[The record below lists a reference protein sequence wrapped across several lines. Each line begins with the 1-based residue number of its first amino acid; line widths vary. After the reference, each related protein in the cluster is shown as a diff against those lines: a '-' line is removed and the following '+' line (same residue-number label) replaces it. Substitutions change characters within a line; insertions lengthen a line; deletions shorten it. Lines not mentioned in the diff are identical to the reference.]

1 MKNYIF
7 ILLVA
12 ISTVSIA
19 QNSIRLVDLNSNY
32 LSIDNSNGAF
42 FETGDFTFE
51 MWIKI
56 DAWDTGGYAGYKA
69 GILSYNQSNFWLAI
83 QSQGK
88 PQLRMGCGD
97 LTFSYTASD
106 WVGNWKHI
114 ALVRVGETL
123 NWYVDGQLSASKSC
137 SGGKFMDTN
146 TINIGTNP
154 GWTCSIDG
162 WISKI
167 RYVKGTAVY
176 TSDFTPVFQDLENI
190 SGTELLLNVENETD
204 AFKDSSNANHTI
216 NLHGSN
222 ANPYF
227 VANNGPLMPADIL
240 MSGDVSIENNS
251 IKNVAD
257 PVYAQDA
264 ATKNY
269 VDNAGIQGP
278 AGPQGEQ
285 GIHGIQGETGLQGLT
300 GATGAAG
307 ADGNGI
313 VSTTD
318 NNDGTFTLTFDD
330 GSTFTTSDFTS
341 DISDLEAAISYVA
354 AEALSIGDFVGGGVV
369 FWVDPTDNTKGL
381 ACALENQSTGI
392 QWFNGVNTTTN
403 ATATAVGS
411 GAANTTA
418 IIDNQGPTET
428 DYAAGLARA
437 YNGGGF
443 SDWFLPSK
451 GELSSMFQNKET
463 LNTAISNNGGQIFQN
478 SAYWSSTEIDS
489 EFARAVGFGNGSS
502 PSYYKYSN
510 ARVRAVRAVNSVGTS
525 SELTAIAA
533 EQTAQNSAIDLK
545 ANIASPTFTGI
556 VSGIT
561 KSMVGLANVDNT
573 NDANKPVS
581 SAMQTAL
588 DLKAPLASPT
598 FTGTITVGA
607 ITIPSTDGTSGQVL
621 ATDGS
626 GTLSWS
632 TPSSGSDSV
641 YNVNTF
647 YAELG
652 GYVIE
657 VNSDGTHGIVVS
669 MQDVTTY
676 NVNMY
681 ESTNNLSNAYYHD
694 NDGAKFKDWRL
705 PSIRELNLIYNVYIN
720 DNGANLNN
728 YTYWSSTYYSPN
740 RGYVINF
747 SNNGAQDHESHWE
760 YYCRARPVRVF

>member
-190 SGTELLLNVENETD
+190 SGTELLLNVANETD

-240 MSGDVSIENNS
+240 LSGAVSIENNS

-264 ATKNY
+264 ATKGY
-269 VDNAGIQGP
+269 VDNNVNSFSGSYNDLTDKPTSFSGDLSGNVTSNFLKLNPLTQAEIDNLNPEAGTIVFNADSEKFIGYSGS
-278 AGPQGEQ
+278 AGHQLDQ
-285 GIHGIQGETGLQGLT
+285 SQ
-300 GATGAAG
+300 
-307 ADGNGI
+307 
-313 VSTTD
+313 
-318 NNDGTFTLTFDD
+318 
-330 GSTFTTSDFTS
+330 
-341 DISDLEAAISYVA
+341 
-354 AEALSIGDFVGGGVV
+354 
-369 FWVDPTDNTKGL
+369 
-381 ACALENQSTGI
+381 ENQ
-392 QWFNGVNTTTN
+392 
-403 ATATAVGS
+403 
-411 GAANTTA
+411 
-418 IIDNQGPTET
+418 NQ
-428 DYAAGLARA
+428 L
-437 YNGGGF
+437 F
-443 SDWFLPSK
+443 
-451 GELSSMFQNKET
+451 
-463 LNTAISNNGGQIFQN
+463 
-478 SAYWSSTEIDS
+478 
-489 EFARAVGFGNGSS
+489 
-502 PSYYKYSN
+502 
-510 ARVRAVRAVNSVGTS
+510 
-525 SELTAIAA
+525 
-533 EQTAQNSAIDLK
+533 
-545 ANIASPTFTGI
+545 
-556 VSGIT
+556 
-561 KSMVGLANVDNT
+561 DNT
-573 NDANKPVS
+573 N
-581 SAMQTAL
+581 TAQ
-588 DLKAPLASPT
+588 S
-598 FTGTITVGA
+598 FTAG
-607 ITIPSTDGTSGQVL
+607 
-621 ATDGS
+621 
-626 GTLSWS
+626 
-632 TPSSGSDSV
+632 SSGSLSKIDVKLSNGMEGQPDNNVTLTLRDGEGTDGDVLFSTGLSTSSSTAEWISV
-641 YNVNTF
+641 DISGVEITQGSKYTIH
-647 YAELG
+647 LT
-652 GYVIE
+652 
-657 VNSDGTHGIVVS
+657 S
-669 MQDVTTY
+669 TTY
-676 NVNMY
+676 IFEAFMWARDNTNPY
-681 ESTNNLSNAYYHD
+681 PNGKSFYSNTAYIDYDLCFKTYISTSGWVD
-694 NDGAKFKDWRL
+694 
-705 PSIRELNLIYNVYIN
+705 LN
-720 DNGANLNN
+720 
-728 YTYWSSTYYSPN
+728 
-740 RGYVINF
+740 
-747 SNNGAQDHESHWE
+747 
-760 YYCRARPVRVF
+760 